1 MLNIGSEDLI
11 GSIFYYECLIL
22 EYPLAFIYSAYEV
35 RDYYNKEKGVLYSM
49 VYSKTKEVLNQ
60 LVADLYTM
68 RVIVHQTH
76 WYMRDQGFLYYHP
89 LLDEFID
96 DIDDQVDEIA
106 ERLVTLDGKP
116 YSTLQNF
123 HEHTQLEEIEG
134 TFDYTIKE
142 QLTRLVENYK
152 KIADTLEKGAQISD
166 KEGDLVSQDILLD
179 TKGAVDKRIWM
190 IQGDLGSA
198 PGLEH

>member
-1 MLNIGSEDLI
+1 NSQRFFTPMGVKAPKTIKKELRINIL
-11 GSIFYYECLIL
+11 YE
-22 EYPLAFIYSAYEV
+22 
-35 RDYYNKEKGVLYSM
+35 GVLYSM

-76 WYMRDQGFLYYHP
+76 WYMRDKGFLYYHH

-96 DIDDQVDEIA
+96 DINDQVDEIA

-123 HEHTQLEEIEG
+123 HEHTKLEEIEG

-166 KEGDLVSQDILLD
+166 EEGDLVSQDILLD